1 MIPPKFMK
9 TARAHYLCNVYE
21 FIGRGEGKV
30 LTALEVC
37 RIKSD
42 YRHVEQ
48 WFEGLETIAQL
59 RVMKYLVEQHELSA
73 RPLLPH
79 FEHHHS

>member
-1 MIPPKFMK
+1 MIPPKFMQ
-9 TARAHYLCNVYE
+9 TARAQYLCNVYE
-21 FIGRGEGKV
+21 FIGLGEGKP

-42 YRHVEQ
+42 YQHVEQ

-59 RVMKYLVEQHELSA
+59 RVMKYLVKQHDISA
-73 RPLLPH
+73 RPLPPH
-79 FEHHHS
+79 FEHHHM